1 MELRN
6 PRRAPVRFTHVA
18 GLTRPQF
25 SRTVRLGRAARF
37 AWLLLATLVLAGC
50 NGDSLGIRYR
60 AEQQLWKGRQLERR
74 VGSQPEAAGP
84 LIDEAIAQYRVV
96 LDRFPLDAISSED
109 EERGLLGQ
117 IRGNAALGLVRL
129 LVGLKEDPEAA
140 IATLEGIRGDTPKD
154 VTVTARLYAELLKLQ
169 SQFGTPEAVVELLD
183 EVVDRLPPVDANGDP
198 FPLVLEAPTQKAEI
212 LMAVGRETDARAE
225 LQVAH
230 VYYDDLIEK
239 GKGTTLEVAAL
250 LQKANAF
257 VIGERY
263 VEADETMTR
272 ARESKEGGMM
282 VPTVL
287 QTQAN
292 LRQQKIGDPLGAIR
306 ILDKLQKE
314 YSDDRRAPGAV
325 LQAGIAYRAAGMP
338 DSALV
343 LFQRVE
349 ELYPRKTTFVSQAR
363 FLMAKIYET
372 SGRKDEAIRT
382 YQSVSTDF
390 PRTASGLLAPLEL
403 ASLYED
409 EGNDA
414 AAVAVLQRA
423 ADDFE
428 RLIRDLASDPRH
440 SEIVLQTMDY
450 LVDVWTRLGKWDE
463 AVRTLIGLADQ
474 FPGDRRAP
482 LAFVRAATIQEERLG
497 DREGAIQTLELL
509 RSRYPELPLSARAA
523 ERIAEL
529 KGAS

>member
-1 MELRN
+1 MELR
-6 PRRAPVRFTHVA
+6 HHA
-18 GLTRPQF
+18 GWGPLQ
-25 SRTVRLGRAARF
+25 LG
-37 AWLLLATLVLAGC
+37 WLIVLAVVLAGC
-50 NGDSLGIRYR
+50 AGDTLGIRYQ

-74 VGSQPEAAGP
+74 IGSQPEAAGS
-84 LIDEAIAQYRVV
+84 LIDEAIAEYQAV
-96 LDRFPLDAISSED
+96 LDRFPLDSIPEDD
-109 EERGLLGQ
+109 EERMLLGQ

-129 LVGLKEDPEAA
+129 LVGLKQDPESA
-140 IATLEGIRGDTPKD
+140 IATLEAIRSDTPKD
-154 VTVTARLYAELLKLQ
+154 VAVTARIYAELLRLE
-169 SQFGTPEAVVELLD
+169 SQFGTPESVVELLD
-183 EVVDRLPPVDANGDP
+183 EVVDRLPPVDPNGDP

-230 VYYDDLIEK
+230 VYYDDLIER

-250 LQKANAF
+250 LQKANAY

-272 ARESKEGGMM
+272 ARETKEGEMM

-306 ILDKLQKE
+306 VLEKLQGE
-314 YSDDRRAPGAV
+314 FPQDPRAPGAI

-349 ELYPRKTTFVSQAR
+349 ALYPRKVSYVSQAR
-363 FLMAKIYET
+363 FLSGKIYET

-382 YQSVSTDF
+382 YQSVTTDF

-423 ADDFE
+423 AEDFQ
-428 RLIRDLASDPRH
+428 RMIRDLSSLPR
-440 SEIVLQTMDY
+440 EAETVLQTMDY
-450 LVDVWTRLGKWDE
+450 LVDVWARLGNWNE
-463 AVRTLIGLADQ
+463 AVDTLIALADQ
-474 FPGDRRAP
+474 FPGDRRSP
-482 LAFVRAATIQEERLG
+482 LAYVRAATIQEEQLG
-497 DREGAIQTLELL
+497 DRAGAIRTLELL
-509 RSRYPELPLSARAA
+509 RQRYPDLPLSLRAA
-523 ERIAEL
+523 ERIEEL